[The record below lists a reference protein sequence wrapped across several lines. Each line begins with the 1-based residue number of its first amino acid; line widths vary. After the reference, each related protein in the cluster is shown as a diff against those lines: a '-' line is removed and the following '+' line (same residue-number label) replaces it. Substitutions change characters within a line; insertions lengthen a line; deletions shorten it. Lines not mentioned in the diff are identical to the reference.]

1 MSRNVFIDMAHHP
14 QVILDTMRQIESEME
29 GVQEKVSRT
38 KRVRRMGC
46 GWAFALLALGAFL
59 FVLDSILGYG
69 RLFAAL
75 GAALAAVAVV
85 MIIVGIVAGARAS
98 GALGRFP
105 SQEPQFAAARQI
117 LQTLRDDTGRKGRVV
132 GWLDLTGPQQREK
145 QVRTGRTRSGKPKVY
160 YRDPWFQVK
169 IKLVDG
175 NLLRLAFIDKVK
187 TKSGYQVGHY
197 TQVKAKLVVNPAL
210 YRWNPIP
217 AGTLPLFGANISEV
231 DGALSLAADVKPGNL
246 PVREV
251 LGTLKTIYRNLEPIG
266 SGPTMGSQSAG
277 VEV

>member
-1 MSRNVFIDMAHHP
+1 
-14 QVILDTMRQIESEME
+14 
-29 GVQEKVSRT
+29 
-38 KRVRRMGC
+38 
-46 GWAFALLALGAFL
+46 
-59 FVLDSILGYG
+59 
-69 RLFAAL
+69 
-75 GAALAAVAVV
+75 
-85 MIIVGIVAGARAS
+85 MIIVGIIAGARAS
-98 GALGRFP
+98 GALGRFTA
-105 SQEPQFAAARQI
+105 QEPQLAAARQI

-145 QVRTGRTRSGKPKVY
+145 QVRTGRTLSGKPKVY

-210 YRWNPIP
+210 YRWHPIP
-217 AGTLPLFGANISEV
+217 AGTLPLFGANISDA
-231 DGALSLAADVKPGNL
+231 DGAVSLAADIKPENL

-251 LGTLKTIYRNLEPIG
+251 LGTLKTIYRHLEPIG
-266 SGPTMGSQSAG
+266 PGPTIGSQSAG
-277 VEV
+277 VEVVR

>member
-14 QVILDTMRQIESEME
+14 QVILDTMDQIESEME
-29 GVQEKVSRT
+29 QVQEKVSRT
-38 KRVRRMGC
+38 KRVRRTGC
-46 GWAFALLALGAFL
+46 GWAFALLALGAVLFFL
-59 FVLDSILGYG
+59 DTLLGYG
-69 RLFAAL
+69 MLFAAL
-75 GAALAAVAVV
+75 GVALAAVAVV
-85 MIIVGIVAGARAS
+85 MIIVGIIAGARAS
-98 GALGRFP
+98 GALGRFA

-117 LQTLRDDTGRKGRVV
+117 MRTLRDDTGRKGRVV
-132 GWLDLTGPQQREK
+132 GWLDLTGPLQREK

-231 DGALSLAADVKPGNL
+231 EGAVNLAADVKPGNL

-251 LGTLKTIYRNLEPIG
+251 LGTLKTIYRHLEPIG
-266 SGPTMGSQSAG
+266 PGPTIGSQSVG